1 MSWWRRAV
9 VSRSR
14 RSHEAGAAVV
24 EAAVVAPLVML
35 ALLGVIESALAW
47 RDQVALVDA
56 AGEAARVAALYPSTI
71 PGWTSEPSAFTGIEA
86 VVAAVAGGIGPTR
99 AASVERIVVFTPDG
113 PSGRSAVDAVPD
125 RCRND
130 TEAGV
135 ADRCVIVG
143 PGGSGA
149 GNQAA
154 DCGGGG
160 GGGSCVWRQ
169 ADADGVMP
177 RYVGVY
183 VRMHREWFVPG
194 LGAAGT
200 SEAAVITALE
210 GGGRAR

>member
-9 VSRSR
+9 ASHSR

-24 EAAVVAPLVML
+24 EAAMVAPLVML

-71 PGWTSEPSAFTGIEA
+71 PGWTPEPSAFTGVDA

-113 PSGRSAVDAVPD
+113 PGGRSAVDAVPD

-130 TEAGV
+130 TEV
-135 ADRCVIVG
+135 EVSDRCVIVG
-143 PGGSGA
+143 SGGSSA

-160 GGGSCVWRQ
+160 CVWRQ
-169 ADADGVMP
+169 ADADGVRP

-183 VRMHREWFVPG
+183 VRMYREWFVPG

>member
-71 PGWTSEPSAFTGIEA
+71 PGWTPEPSAFTGVEA

-113 PSGRSAVDAVPD
+113 PGGRSAVDAVPD

-130 TEAGV
+130 TEVEAS
-135 ADRCVIVG
+135 DRCVIVG
-143 PGGSGA
+143 SGGSSA
-149 GNQAA
+149 GNLAA
-154 DCGGGG
+154 DCGGG
-160 GGGSCVWRQ
+160 CVWRQ
-169 ADADGVMP
+169 PDADGVRP